1 MSTVNQSLY
10 EFLQERTKEVTET
23 WFKTLEEDDV
33 DSVYSVKDADSIYK
47 LMQQNEEY
55 IKNLTRLF
63 IAPTSEVHNQ
73 ILSWVGDIGSDRA
86 HLQTPL
92 NQMFREFVRTR
103 DIFLSYID
111 TFVEE
116 ASVEVSKEQHDEWK
130 HQIVKTLDFT
140 IQYFIKKID
149 TNTTVQLEAQKEMIN
164 ELSSPVILL
173 QNSSALLPLVGDI
186 DTARAKSILE
196 NTLAQCAEKGV
207 DHLYLDL
214 SGVVII
220 DTMVANEIFQ
230 LISALSIIGV
240 RTTLSGIRPEI
251 AQTAVQLGLSFDQIR
266 IKSTLAQALAEK

>member
-1 MSTVNQSLY
+1 MTMINQLLY
-10 EFLQERTKEVTET
+10 EFLEKESKNITED

-33 DSVYSVKDADSIYK
+33 DSVYSVKDSDAIHK
-47 LMQQNEEY
+47 LMQQNTAY
-55 IKNLTRLF
+55 LITLNLIFTKP
-63 IAPTSEVHNQ
+63 ISEVQ
-73 ILSWVGDIGSDRA
+73 ERIYSWINEIGNDRA

-92 NQMFREFVRTR
+92 HQMFREFVRTR
-103 DIFLSYID
+103 DIYLSYINK
-111 TFVEE
+111 FVEE
-116 ASVEVSKEQHDEWK
+116 NSTEASKELADEWRK
-130 HQIVKTLDFT
+130 QVIKTLDFT
-140 IQYFIKKID
+140 IHHFIKKID

-173 QNSSALLPLVGDI
+173 QNNSALLPLVGDI

-207 DHLYLDL
+207 DHLFLDL

-240 RTTLSGIRPEI
+240 QTTLSGIRPEI
-251 AQTAVQLGLSFDQIR
+251 AQTAVQLGLSFEQIN
-266 IKSTLAQALAEK
+266 IKSTLAQALASN

>member
-1 MSTVNQSLY
+1 MTMINQSLY
-10 EFLQERTKEVTET
+10 EFMEKESKNITED

-33 DSVYSVKDADSIYK
+33 DSVYSVKDSDAIHK
-47 LMQQNEEY
+47 LMQQNTAY
-55 IKNLTRLF
+55 LITLNLIFTKP
-63 IAPTSEVHNQ
+63 ISEVQ
-73 ILSWVGDIGSDRA
+73 ERIYSWINEIGNDRA

-92 NQMFREFVRTR
+92 HQMFREFVRTR
-103 DIFLSYID
+103 DIYLSYINK
-111 TFVEE
+111 FVEE
-116 ASVEVSKEQHDEWK
+116 NSTEASKELADEWRK
-130 HQIVKTLDFT
+130 QVIKTLDFT
-140 IQYFIKKID
+140 IHHFIKKID

-173 QNSSALLPLVGDI
+173 QNNSALLPLVGDI

-207 DHLYLDL
+207 DHLFLDL

-240 RTTLSGIRPEI
+240 QTTLSGIRPEI
-251 AQTAVQLGLSFDQIR
+251 AQTAVQLGLSFEQIN
-266 IKSTLAQALAEK
+266 IKSTLAQALASN

>member
-10 EFLQERTKEVTET
+10 EYLQNHTKEVTET

-47 LMQQNEEY
+47 LMQQNSDY
-55 IKNLTRLF
+55 IKNLSRLF
-63 IAPTSEVHNQ
+63 IAPASEVRQH
-73 ILSWVGDIGSDRA
+73 ILNWIGEIGSDRA

-103 DIFLSYID
+103 DIFLSYIEK
-111 TFVEE
+111 FVKES
-116 ASVEVSKEQHDEWK
+116 SVEVTKEQHEEWNY
-130 HQIVKTLDFT
+130 QVVKTLDFT
-140 IQYFIKKID
+140 IQHFIKKID

-266 IKSTLAQALAEK
+266 IKSTLAQALAEN

>member
-10 EFLQERTKEVTET
+10 DYLQEHTKEVTET
-23 WFKTLEEDDV
+23 WFKTLEEDDM

-47 LMQQNEEY
+47 LMQQNSDY
-55 IKNLTRLF
+55 IKNLSRLF
-63 IAPTSEVHNQ
+63 IVPASEVRQH
-73 ILSWVGDIGSDRA
+73 ILSWIGEIGSDRA

-103 DIFLSYID
+103 DIFLSYIEK
-111 TFVEE
+111 FVKES
-116 ASVEVSKEQHDEWK
+116 SVEVTKEQHEEWNY
-130 HQIVKTLDFT
+130 QVVKTLDFT
-140 IQYFIKKID
+140 IQHFIKKID

-266 IKSTLAQALAEK
+266 IKSTLAQALAEN

>member
-1 MSTVNQSLY
+1 MTMINQSLY
-10 EFLQERTKEVTET
+10 EFMEKESKNITED

-33 DSVYSVKDADSIYK
+33 DSVYSVKDSDAIHK
-47 LMQQNEEY
+47 LMQQNTAY
-55 IKNLTRLF
+55 LITLNLIFTKP
-63 IAPTSEVHNQ
+63 ISEVQ
-73 ILSWVGDIGSDRA
+73 ERIYSWINEIGNDRA

-103 DIFLSYID
+103 DIYLSYINK
-111 TFVEE
+111 FVEE
-116 ASVEVSKEQHDEWK
+116 NSTEASKELADEWRK
-130 HQIVKTLDFT
+130 QVIKTLDFT
-140 IQYFIKKID
+140 IHHFIKKID

-173 QNSSALLPLVGDI
+173 QNNSALLPLVGDI

-207 DHLYLDL
+207 DHLFLDL

-240 RTTLSGIRPEI
+240 QTTLSGIRPEI
-251 AQTAVQLGLSFDQIR
+251 AQTAVQLGLSFEQIN
-266 IKSTLAQALAEK
+266 IKSTLAQALASN

>member
-1 MSTVNQSLY
+1 MINQSLY
-10 EFLQERTKEVTET
+10 EFMEKESKNITED

-33 DSVYSVKDADSIYK
+33 DSVYSVKDSDAIHK
-47 LMQQNEEY
+47 LMQQNTAY
-55 IKNLTRLF
+55 LITLNLIFTKP
-63 IAPTSEVHNQ
+63 ISEVQ
-73 ILSWVGDIGSDRA
+73 ERIYSWINEIGNDRA

-92 NQMFREFVRTR
+92 HQMFREFVRTR
-103 DIFLSYID
+103 DIYLSYINK
-111 TFVEE
+111 FVEE
-116 ASVEVSKEQHDEWK
+116 NSTEASKELADEWRK
-130 HQIVKTLDFT
+130 QVIKTLDFT
-140 IQYFIKKID
+140 IHHFIKKID

-173 QNSSALLPLVGDI
+173 QNNSALLPLVGDI

-207 DHLYLDL
+207 DHLFLDL

-240 RTTLSGIRPEI
+240 QTTLSGIRPEI
-251 AQTAVQLGLSFDQIR
+251 AQTAVQLGLSFEQIN
-266 IKSTLAQALAEK
+266 IKSTLAQALASN

>member
-1 MSTVNQSLY
+1 MNTVNQSLY

-63 IAPTSEVHNQ
+63 ITPTSEVHNR
-73 ILSWVGDIGSDRA
+73 ILSWIGDIGSDRA

-103 DIFLSYID
+103 DIFLSYIEK
-111 TFVEE
+111 FVEKS
-116 ASVEVSKEQHDEWK
+116 SVEVTKEQHDEWK
-130 HQIVKTLDFT
+130 HQVVKTLDFT
-140 IQYFIKKID
+140 IQHFIKKID

>member
-10 EFLQERTKEVTET
+10 EYLQNHTKEVTET

-47 LMQQNEEY
+47 LMQQNSDY
-55 IKNLTRLF
+55 IKNLSRLF
-63 IAPTSEVHNQ
+63 IAPASEVRQH
-73 ILSWVGDIGSDRA
+73 ILNWIGEIGSDRA

-103 DIFLSYID
+103 DIFLSYIEK
-111 TFVEE
+111 FVKES
-116 ASVEVSKEQHDEWK
+116 SVEITKEQHEEWNY
-130 HQIVKTLDFT
+130 QVVKTLDFT
-140 IQYFIKKID
+140 IQHFIKKID

-266 IKSTLAQALAEK
+266 IKSTLAQALAEN

>member
-10 EFLQERTKEVTET
+10 EYLQNHTKEVTET

-47 LMQQNEEY
+47 LMQQNSDY
-55 IKNLTRLF
+55 IKNLSRLF
-63 IAPTSEVHNQ
+63 IAPASEVRQH
-73 ILSWVGDIGSDRA
+73 ILSWIGEIGSDHA

-103 DIFLSYID
+103 DIFLSYIEK
-111 TFVEE
+111 FVKES
-116 ASVEVSKEQHDEWK
+116 SVEITKEQHEEWNY
-130 HQIVKTLDFT
+130 QVVKTLDFT
-140 IQYFIKKID
+140 IQHFIKKID

-266 IKSTLAQALAEK
+266 IKSTLAQALAEN